1 MQIHVRDLQQMSVDH
16 GLLCRVAEATDEIA
30 PRRIGELSLVFVD
43 DDQIHDLNRRF
54 RHIDGPTDVISF
66 EPDEEDDEPGE
77 VIVSVPTALRQAQ
90 AAGHDLTRELAWLVS
105 HGVLHVAGMDDPD
118 EEALDQM
125 LALQRRVMKRMGLD
139 AQP

>member
-1 MQIHVRDLQQMSVDH
+1 MQIHVRDLQEMAVDH

-30 PRRIGELSLVFVD
+30 PRRTDQLTLVFVD
-43 DDQIHDLNRRF
+43 DDQIQNLNRRF
-54 RHIDGPTDVISF
+54 RHIDAPTDVISF
-66 EPDEEDDEPGE
+66 EPDEEDGEPGE
-77 VIVSVPTALRQAQ
+77 VIVSVPTALRQSQ
-90 AAGHDLTRELAWLVS
+90 VAGHDLTRELAWLVS